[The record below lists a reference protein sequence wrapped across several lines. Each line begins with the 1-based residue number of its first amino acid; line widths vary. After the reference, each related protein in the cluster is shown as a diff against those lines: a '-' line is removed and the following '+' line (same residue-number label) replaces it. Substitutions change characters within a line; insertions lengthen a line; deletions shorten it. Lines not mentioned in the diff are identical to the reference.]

1 MMDINPGIKKSKNQG
16 LKTVDYFLQ
25 GIADSNRYILSEAI
39 TLIESR
45 NPQKNLLG
53 FEILSRLEKPASKS
67 IRIGIT
73 GSPGVGKS
81 TLLDIL
87 GMNLIERGNKV
98 AILAIDPSS
107 TLSKGS
113 ILGDKT
119 RMERLSKNEN
129 AYIRPTASGQ
139 YLGGISASTREAMLL
154 CEAAGYDIIIIE
166 TVGVGQSETLV
177 STMVDV
183 FILLILPGSG
193 DDIQGIKRGIMELAD
208 IIMINKA
215 DGDRITIANQARK
228 QFRNAVSLIQ
238 PKLEG
243 WTTAV
248 EKCSGMSGDG
258 LDKLW
263 KLVMDF
269 VLLAEESGYLTEL
282 RENQNWKWFN
292 DKYRFLVLEEYLQTT
307 PLHQLMTQLRSRIEG
322 GQLDPIAAV
331 VELKKSI
338 VELTRMKK

>member
-1 MMDINPGIKKSKNQG
+1 
-16 LKTVDYFLQ
+16 
-25 GIADSNRYILSEAI
+25 
-39 TLIESR
+39 
-45 NPQKNLLG
+45 
-53 FEILSRLEKPASKS
+53 
-67 IRIGIT
+67 
-73 GSPGVGKS
+73 
-81 TLLDIL
+81 
-87 GMNLIERGNKV
+87 
-98 AILAIDPSS
+98 
-107 TLSKGS
+107 
-113 ILGDKT
+113 
-119 RMERLSKNEN
+119 
-129 AYIRPTASGQ
+129 
-139 YLGGISASTREAMLL
+139 MLL
-154 CEAAGYDIIIIE
+154 CEAAGYDIIIVE

-215 DGDRITIANQARK
+215 DGDRLTIANQARK
-228 QFRNAVSLIQ
+228 QFRNAISLIQ

-292 DKYRFLVLEEYLQTT
+292 DKYRYLVLEEYLQTT
-307 PLHQLMTQLRSRIEG
+307 PLHQLMKQLRNRMEG
-322 GQLDPIAAV
+322 GQLDPIGAV
-331 VELKKSI
+331 MELKKSI
-338 VELTRMKK
+338 VELTGKKQ